1 MSVAGWARAS
11 VVCALVG
18 LSGCGGGSDEADSA
32 TASEVRS
39 EASGELTF
47 GAETA
52 TVPAEP
58 QGSVVTAA
66 APAISVAPSVVV
78 TSAPVS
84 SLEPVATAPAA
95 EAAAAPPAPVTAAA
109 EPVAVAATPA
119 APSTAAAPAVPAVPT
134 FASQLQA
141 RPAKLTWPGSTLPIL
156 SRSDAQQVA
165 RLSRDWAVPALWQQG
180 HAADSNGVVVPPL
193 QFAWMQGVASAARG
207 QSQAQLLSVWPA
219 ASASPTVTA
228 ALMRGVERT
237 VMGRPEATVVDSF
250 ISSVALDS
258 APGTL
263 ASLTLQALIPGV
275 IGSDPLLQL
284 ELVDRFS
291 DTLTWA
297 QALAFNGHF
306 YSNSQGHLIAPM
318 LRVQGM
324 VVALDGPAYEAQ
336 GLFLGAGRWL
346 FKVTPP
352 RGLSDFG
359 TQGLATS
366 LAELATAL
374 GADAGDRAVMGD
386 MVVPADAGFAGVGLS
401 ALDGLTHALDR
412 INADMR
418 GLDGRGGTYLRDGQG
433 FGGLRFNSQGLR
445 FDASRSAQFV
455 FEPLNVFNSG
465 AAMVIRSNV
474 DPFVQL
480 PACPSKTPD
489 LRPSYFVLMDGHGRI
504 ELLAGMGRLEGQ
516 RCQ

>member
-156 SRSDAQQVA
+156 SRSDAQQ
-165 RLSRDWAVPALWQQG
+165 
-180 HAADSNGVVVPPL
+180 
-193 QFAWMQGVASAARG
+193 VASAARG